1 MKARPYKEASCLY
14 CKEKFDRNKIPFV
27 VSNPEV
33 ERPRYL
39 HAKCAEAYQLKSK
52 RTLGALI
59 DPNKEFMCEF
69 CHTAIPAGQEVT
81 LPGDRFAHVDC
92 YSKDNSHGK
101 SDYDK
106 LFEYIMS
113 VYDESFVNPAK
124 QKAIEKMIKDHG
136 FTHSGIHGTLVY
148 LYEILKKRPQDSNYL
163 GIVPWYYTEAK
174 EYFTNKAKVNAEN
187 AKKDIENYKPK
198 QIVVK
203 TKERERVVQKK
214 KFSVLDEENVD
225 AE

>member
-52 RTLGALI
+52 RILGALI

-69 CHTAIPAGQEVT
+69 CHMAIPAGQEIT

-92 YSKDNSHGK
+92 YSKDSSRSK

-106 LFEYIMS
+106 LFEYIQI
-113 VYDESFVNPAK
+113 VYNESFVDPAK
-124 QKAIEKMIKDHG
+124 QKSIKNMMDEFK
-136 FTHSGIHGTLVY
+136 FTYSGIHGTLVY
-148 LYEILKKRPQDSNYL
+148 LYDILKKKPQDSNYL

-174 EYFTNKAKVNAEN
+174 EYFTNKEKVNAEN

>member
-39 HAKCAEAYQLKSK
+39 HAKCAEAYQIKSK
-52 RTLGALI
+52 RVLGALI
-59 DPNKEFMCEF
+59 DPTKEFMCEF
-69 CHTAIPAGQEVT
+69 CHTAIPMGQEVT
-81 LPGDRFAHVDC
+81 LPGDRFAHIDC

-106 LFEYIMS
+106 LFEYIMKL
-113 VYDESFVNPAK
+113 YDESFVDPAK
-124 QKAIEKMIKDHG
+124 QKSIKKMIDEFG
-136 FTHSGIHGTLVY
+136 FTYSGIHGTLVY
-148 LYEILKKRPQDSNYL
+148 LYEIIGKKPKDSNYL
-163 GIVPWYYTEAK
+163 GIIPWYYTVAK
-174 EYFTNKAKVNAEN
+174 DYFTTKAKVSAEN
-187 AKKDIENYKPK
+187 SKKNIEDYKPK

-203 TKERERVVQKK
+203 AKERERAVVKK
-214 KFSVLDEENVD
+214 KFSILDEESTD